1 MARGIL
7 FTSNFGNLAVGAMAL
22 FFSGVVGAQQVPETL
37 RVAANEQLVV
47 QVHAKGEQIYS
58 CKVDGV
64 LDQRVMK
71 APDGWMLK
79 SPEAQLFDKDG
90 KAFGK
95 HFAGPAWEASDGSRV
110 VGKAAANAPSPDADA
125 IPWLLVK
132 VVSRSGEGVLAQVT
146 SIQRINTKGG
156 KAPASGCDA
165 AHAGQE
171 VRVPYSADYRFFAA
185 K

>member
-1 MARGIL
+1 MTPNLRTLAFGAVAGIL
-7 FTSNFGNLAVGAMAL
+7 AGAA
-22 FFSGVVGAQQVPETL
+22 GAQQVPEALQTPP
-37 RVAANEQLVV
+37 NEQLVV
-47 QVHAKGEQIYS
+47 QVHAKGQQIYS
-58 CKVDGV
+58 CKVDGAQAAWT
-64 LDQRVMK
+64 LK
-71 APDGWMLK
+71 APD
-79 SPEAQLFDKDG
+79 AQLFDKDG

-95 HFAGPAWEASDGSRV
+95 HFAGPSWEASDGSRV

-132 VVSRSGEGVLAQVT
+132 VVSHEGQGVLTPVT

-165 AHAGQE
+165 GHAGQE
-171 VRVPYSADYRFFAA
+171 VRVAYSADYLFFAP